1 MLINKCDFTVKQ
13 FKLVFS
19 SLVLS
24 VNTVYPNYINAQ
36 KIQKPIKYSKHKMDP
51 AITCIYVD
59 RYICDNIS
67 AQKVE
72 HKGIMVFFVITKN
85 VHVFYNRKLLNLIF
99 LIIRRQM
106 YTKVGDKLINCLLQI
121 VLFIYVNI
129 AKQF

>member
-13 FKLVFS
+13 FKLVFF

-24 VNTVYPNYINAQ
+24 VNTVDPNYINAQ
-36 KIQKPIKYSKHKMDP
+36 KIQKTIKYSKHKMDL

-72 HKGIMVFFVITKN
+72 HK
-85 VHVFYNRKLLNLIF
+85 
-99 LIIRRQM
+99 
-106 YTKVGDKLINCLLQI
+106 
-121 VLFIYVNI
+121 
-129 AKQF
+129 